1 MYALERM
8 PLMGW
13 REPKRQATLVIKEID
28 PFERWTWHLTGDTPI
43 DVEVLLRAVAPDRTI
58 VTIGV
63 SGSWKTGRVK
73 LAEVALNRLYDLV
86 QTAATL

>member
-1 MYALERM
+1 MERV

-13 REPKRQATLVIKEID
+13 REPKRPSMLLIRDVY
-28 PFERWTWHLTGDTPI
+28 PLERWTWHLTGNTAM
-43 DVEVLLRAVAPDRTI
+43 DVEVRLKAVAPDRTL

-63 SGSWKTGRVK
+63 DGSWKTGGVK
-73 LAEVALNRLYDLV
+73 VAQVALNRLYDLV

>member
-1 MYALERM
+1 M

-13 REPKRQATLVIKEID
+13 REPRRPTTLVIKEID
-28 PFERWTWHLTGDTPI
+28 PLERWTWHLTGDTPV
-43 DVEVLLRAVAPDRTI
+43 DVEIRLKAVAPDRTL

-63 SGSWKTGRVK
+63 EGSWRTGRVK
-73 LAEVALNRLYDLV
+73 LAQTALNRLYDLV